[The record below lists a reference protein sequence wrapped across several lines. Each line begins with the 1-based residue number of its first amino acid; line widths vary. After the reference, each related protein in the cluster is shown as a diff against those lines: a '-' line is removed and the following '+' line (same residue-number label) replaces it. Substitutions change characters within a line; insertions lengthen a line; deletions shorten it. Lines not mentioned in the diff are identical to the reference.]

1 MSERDMD
8 HMPRMK
14 DTMRAEDMNT
24 DGCIRLVSE
33 ILSGAAQDLA
43 SVAVRAANCPFKE
56 NLEHL
61 RQCRAF
67 YASDWFVA
75 LSNGMAD
82 GPSVAKKIER
92 EALARNGL
100 LKNSE
105 GIHA

>member
-8 HMPRMK
+8 HLPRMR

-24 DGCIRLVSE
+24 DGCVRLVSE
-33 ILSGAAQDLA
+33 ILDGAAQDLA
-43 SVAVRAANCPFKE
+43 SAAVRTAICPSKD
-56 NLEHL
+56 NYEHL

-67 YASDWFVA
+67 YTSDWFVV

-100 LKNSE
+100 LKKAE
-105 GIHA
+105 EIQA

>member
-8 HMPRMK
+8 HMPRMR

-24 DGCIRLVSE
+24 DGCVRLVSK
-33 ILSGAAQDLA
+33 ILGGAAQDLA
-43 SVAVRAANCPFKE
+43 AAAVRAAICPSKD
-56 NLEHL
+56 NYEHL

-100 LKNSE
+100 LKKAE
-105 GIHA
+105 EMQA

>member
-1 MSERDMD
+1 MD
-8 HMPRMK
+8 HLPRMK
-14 DTMRAEDMNT
+14 DTMLAEDMNT
-24 DGCIRLVSE
+24 DGCIRLVSA
-33 ILSGAAQDLA
+33 ILDGATQDLA
-43 SVAVRAANCPFKE
+43 SAAVRTALCPSKG
-56 NLEHL
+56 NYEHL

-100 LKNSE
+100 LKKAE
-105 GIHA
+105 GIQA